1 MSDDDELQI
10 ADATDA
16 ETPADDAGSHKGYVK
31 KLNAIEQRQIEAQ
44 KFWEWALGSDIG
56 RRELWGILNEA
67 HTFGEHF
74 ACGPNGFP
82 QTEATWFH
90 AGEQSL
96 GMRLF
101 LSWQV
106 FSPEGVMLM
115 LKEHDPRFKK
125 PAAPKRMRRANG

>member
-1 MSDDDELQI
+1 MSDDEDLEI
-10 ADATDA
+10 ATATDA
-16 ETPADDAGSHKGYVK
+16 ELPADDAGSRKGYVK

-44 KFWEWALGSDIG
+44 KFWEWAFQSDIG
-56 RRELWGILNEA
+56 RRELWGILKEA
-67 HTFGEHF
+67 HAFGEHF

-82 QTEATWFH
+82 QPEATWFH

-106 FSPEGVMLM
+106 LSPEGVRLM
-115 LKEHDPRFKK
+115 LLEHDPRFKK
-125 PAAPKRMRRANG
+125 PAAPKPKRRGNG